1 MESLLSLKKLLKSDL
16 PVRNRNLD
24 VFRYVDNAYIIGC
37 LVLSYIETLNPII
50 SHFFIYYLL
59 VSELYEL
66 NVFKLC
72 STFQLCPVPQA
83 LFVLEAFSA
92 FIFRKSNTFLTL
104 GSVNSTSMVCKLY
117 TSVGNILD
125 F

>member
-59 VSELYEL
+59 VTELYEL

-72 STFQLCPVPQA
+72 NTYQLCPAPQA
-83 LFVLEAFSA
+83 LFVLEAF
-92 FIFRKSNTFLTL
+92 
-104 GSVNSTSMVCKLY
+104 
-117 TSVGNILD
+117 
-125 F
+125 